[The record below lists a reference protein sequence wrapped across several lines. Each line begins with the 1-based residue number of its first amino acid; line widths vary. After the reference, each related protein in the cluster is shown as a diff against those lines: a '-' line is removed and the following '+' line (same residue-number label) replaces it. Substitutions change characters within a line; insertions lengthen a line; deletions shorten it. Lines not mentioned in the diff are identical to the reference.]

1 MRQRPVT
8 IRVRRECKKCLHVLS
23 KNPPSK
29 VRSRILRE
37 QERKQPENKNVK
49 FTPFKIGEKVKN
61 IGTSEETGW
70 TSLEGSIYKESE
82 ERRHNVRDTDGW
94 TETKKGN
101 D

>member
-1 MRQRPVT
+1 
-8 IRVRRECKKCLHVLS
+8 
-23 KNPPSK
+23 
-29 VRSRILRE
+29 
-37 QERKQPENKNVK
+37 VK